1 MLNQK
6 GYFDLLDWLENEKIV
21 RPQQFFQ
28 RMQTEFGIAQ
38 LIYID
43 AAVSPAG
50 LKLHR
55 LHHTFPPGAVVAT
68 TMLGNAALVRVAR
81 AALNTI
87 RPLDWAS
94 LVHSAPLGAQLLAEA
109 HRLGLSTEGV
119 IYPLISREGR
129 AALLSISLDMTARD
143 LQLFRR
149 IYDRDIHALAAQFHA
164 CLLEPEHGTRHPD
177 APQLT
182 PRELETLGWSA
193 AGKSYWE
200 IAVILGISE
209 RTVRFFMANT
219 RRKLNAV
226 SNTQAV
232 ARAVWQG
239 LIQHQ

>member
-28 RMQTEFGIAQ
+28 RMQAEFGIAN

-43 AAVSPAG
+43 AAVLPAG

-55 LHHTFPPGAVVAT
+55 LHHTFPPGAVVAAKA
-68 TMLGNAALVRVAR
+68 LGNPLLAKVAR
-81 AALNTI
+81 AALNSI
-87 RPLDWAS
+87 RPLDWAT
-94 LVHSAPLGAQLLAEA
+94 LLRTEPLSGRLLTEARRLALPLQGA
-109 HRLGLSTEGV
+109 V
-119 IYPLISREGR
+119 YPLISREGR
-129 AALLSISLDMTARD
+129 SALLSINIDAAPRD
-143 LQLFRR
+143 WQLFRR
-149 IYDRDIHALAAQFHA
+149 TYDRDIHALAAQFHA
-164 CLLEPEHGTRHPD
+164 GLLEPEHADGHPEP
-177 APQLT
+177 PQLT

-219 RRKLNAV
+219 RRKLNVV

-232 ARAVWQG
+232 AQAVWQG